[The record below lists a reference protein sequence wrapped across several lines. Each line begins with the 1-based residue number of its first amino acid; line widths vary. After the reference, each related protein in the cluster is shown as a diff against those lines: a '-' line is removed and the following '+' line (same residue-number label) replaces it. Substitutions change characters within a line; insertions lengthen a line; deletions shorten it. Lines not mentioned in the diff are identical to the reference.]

1 MLYAGGTHD
10 GYRFQVFQE
19 PSQTA
24 ALSASAGSEL
34 AAIAGHKLSC
44 QLHHVQ
50 VKGWD
55 WGGGAWWTQNQ
66 EGALWAWWSLVVHLN
81 LQIMIHGSWTRNQG
95 VLLALLTTAWFD
107 LFLIVVLLFLSQ
119 YGIVVLLM
127 DLLLEYY
134 KGSLLIRS
142 QCIDKRE
149 PLCLLLF
156 GYQLFHLVSHK
167 VVISR
172 MFNFCC
178 YLFIYCHLGRWFIKH
193 T

>member
-1 MLYAGGTHD
+1 MMATDSRWFKSLVRLLLFLHQLGQNW
-10 GYRFQVFQE
+10 R
-19 PSQTA
+19 P
-24 ALSASAGSEL
+24 LL
-34 AAIAGHKLSC
+34 AINWAVSFTMSKSKAEIG
-44 QLHHVQ
+44 
-50 VKGWD
+50 
-55 WGGGAWWTQNQ
+55 GGGAWWTQNQ